1 MTSKV
6 KLVSITNPLIEV
18 DVVQLE
24 FSKWQWLDK
33 ILRILYRCPKKPAKR
48 TLTPEEYIVYIAR
61 VSNPKNQTNLV
72 TTDKLL
78 NYCIKK
84 SHWSIFEQVDI
95 TLEIETSLSIG
106 EQLLRHR
113 SAVFQKYSG
122 RYAELTTLEPIEFRF
137 QDTKNRQN
145 SFGTA
150 GIVSIEEI
158 SGTNPNDVG
167 LRDLLEDVQEYLK
180 QGLELYKE
188 LLEHG
193 IAKETARMILVGA
206 TSTRFYMKNNLR
218 NWIHYIQVRALGEG
232 VQKEHRE
239 IALAIQDIFK
249 EQFPVISK
257 ALGW

>member
-6 KLVSITNPLIEV
+6 KLVSITNPLIKV
-18 DVVQLE
+18 DVEEEKL
-24 FSKWQWLDK
+24 SKWRWLDK
-33 ILRILYRCPKKPAKR
+33 ILNFFYTKNPTKR
-48 TLTPEEYIVYIAR
+48 TLSPEEYIVYIAR

-72 TTDKLL
+72 TAEKLL

-95 TLEIETSLSIG
+95 TLEIETSLAIA

-122 RYAELTTLEPIEFRF
+122 RYAELQSVEPIEFRF

-150 GIVSIEEI
+150 GIVSIEGI
-158 SGTNPNDVG
+158 SDTNPQDVA

-180 QGLELYKE
+180 QGLELYTE

-193 IAKETARMILVGA
+193 IAKETARMVLVGA
-206 TSTRFYMKNNLR
+206 TSTRLYMKNNLR

-239 IALAIQDIFK
+239 IALEVQRVFK

-257 ALGW
+257 ALDW